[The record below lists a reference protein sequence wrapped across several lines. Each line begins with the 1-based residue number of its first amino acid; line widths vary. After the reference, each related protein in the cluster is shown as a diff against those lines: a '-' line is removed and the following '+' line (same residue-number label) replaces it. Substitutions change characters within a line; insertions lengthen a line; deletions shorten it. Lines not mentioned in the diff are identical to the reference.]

1 MTPTA
6 LSDIRSDS
14 AALPAFEVGLA
25 APDLTPWMAGNTG
38 VPGFWRFAT
47 PGSAGPNL
55 LIVALIHGNE
65 IAGALALDALLRHP
79 PTLLR
84 GCLTV
89 GFANLD
95 AYIRFDPS
103 QPTASRFVD
112 EDMNRLWDAS
122 VLDGPGNSRELARA
136 RAIRPLVE
144 AADVLLDLHSM
155 LWPSE
160 PLILCGPSARG
171 LALARRIG
179 TPEMIVAD
187 SGHASGRRLIDFV
200 RFTDP
205 ASTAS
210 AVLVEA
216 GQHWQTST
224 VGAMHR
230 AIEATL
236 HACGMLDGLAPPCPA
251 LRCAEV
257 THTVTASTGAFSFV
271 RPFSG
276 GEVVPLRDTL
286 IAIDGGLEIR
296 TPYDAC
302 VLIMP
307 SLYPSRGHTAVRLA
321 RFTGP

>member
-1 MTPTA
+1 VNPTG
-6 LSDIRSDS
+6 LSDVRSDQPG
-14 AALPAFEVGLA
+14 LPAFEVGLS
-25 APDLTPWMAGNTG
+25 APALTPWLAGNTG
-38 VPGFWRFAT
+38 VPGFWRFA
-47 PGSAGPNL
+47 SASPGPNL

-79 PTLLR
+79 PALLC
-84 GCLTV
+84 GALTV

-95 AYIRFDPS
+95 AFARFDPS

-112 EDMNRLWDAS
+112 EDMNRLWDVC
-122 VLDGPGNSRELARA
+122 VLDGPGQSRELARA
-136 RAIRPLVE
+136 RAIRPLVD

-171 LALARRIG
+171 RALARRIG
-179 TPEMIVAD
+179 TPDMIVAD
-187 SGHASGRRLIDFV
+187 SGHASGRRLIDFC

-205 ASTAS
+205 SSTAS

-216 GQHWQTST
+216 GQHWEAAT
-224 VGAMHR
+224 VSAMQR

-236 HACGMLDGLAPPCPA
+236 AACGLVASSGLPEVAP
-251 LRCAEV
+251 RCAEV
-257 THTVTASTGAFSFV
+257 THTVTAGTGAFSFL
-271 RPFSG
+271 RPFRG
-276 GEVVPLRDTL
+276 GDVVPFRDTL
-286 IAIDGGLEIR
+286 IAIDGGAEIR
-296 TPYDAC
+296 TPYDDC

-321 RFTGP
+321 RFAP